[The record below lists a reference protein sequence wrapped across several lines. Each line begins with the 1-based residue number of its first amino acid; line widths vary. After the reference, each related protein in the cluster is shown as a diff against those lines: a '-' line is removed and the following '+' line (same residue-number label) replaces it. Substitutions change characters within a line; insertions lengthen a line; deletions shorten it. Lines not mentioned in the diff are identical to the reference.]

1 MCVVVDEAG
10 HLSMVA
16 ADKSREAARLV
27 TEAADKNGKI
37 STALLCKAKKRHG
50 CVARV
55 SDRAKNEFNHS
66 LQEFQTSREAAVEA
80 VP

>member
-27 TEAADKNGKI
+27 TEAADKNRKI
-37 STALLCKAKKRHG
+37 STALLCKAKKTAWLRG
-50 CVARV
+50 AGLR
-55 SDRAKNEFNHS
+55 SSQK
-66 LQEFQTSREAAVEA
+66 
-80 VP
+80 